1 MLVPSFLSPRRVGAT
16 WHYACFPLP
25 NMSTRPK
32 STAEVSDALADSTA
46 SARAARLRYVSDD
59 IPGISRRRAG
69 RGFTYLDE
77 RGYRVHDREV
87 LARIK
92 SLGIPP
98 AWRDVWICPFPNGHL
113 QATGRDDRGRKQ
125 YRYHPRWKQ
134 VRDDAK
140 YGRMIA
146 FGKALPGIRRQVARD
161 LARQELGKEKV
172 LATIVRLLETT
183 FIRVGNEEYAKENGS
198 YGLTTMR
205 DRHIEIKG
213 AKLEFAFMG
222 KSSRKHKI
230 VLTDRRLARI
240 VRRCQELPGQELFQY
255 LDDNGERRT
264 VSSEDV
270 NEYLR
275 EITGEDFTA
284 KDFRTWAGTVLA
296 AMALGELSSFDTEA
310 AAKANIRQAIE
321 SVAGKLGNTPTICR
335 KCYVH
340 PEIVKGYLEGTLIE
354 SLGQRAGAMMDDLPN
369 LEPEEAA
376 VLALLQRRLAEQ

>member
-1 MLVPSFLSPRRVGAT
+1 
-16 WHYACFPLP
+16 
-25 NMSTRPK
+25 MSTRPK
-32 STAEVSDALADSTA
+32 STAAHTDVVAGAVE

-69 RGFTYLDE
+69 RGFKYLDE
-77 RGYRVHDREV
+77 QGKQLHDREV

-98 AWRDVWICPFPNGHL
+98 AWTDVWISPYPHGHL

-125 YRYHPRWKQ
+125 YRYHPRWRQ
-134 VRDDAK
+134 VRDDVK
-140 YGRMIA
+140 YGQLIA
-146 FGKALPGIRRQVARD
+146 FGRALPRIRRRVARD
-161 LARQELGKEKV
+161 LARKELDKRKV

-205 DRHIEIKG
+205 DRHIEIRG
-213 AKLEFAFMG
+213 AKLEFAFRG

-230 VLTDRRLARI
+230 VLTDYRLARI
-240 VRRCQELPGQELFQY
+240 VRRCQEIPGQELFQY
-255 LDDNGERRT
+255 LDGDGERRT

-275 EITGEDFTA
+275 EISGEDFTA

-296 AMALGELSSFDTEA
+296 AMALRELSSFDTEA

-340 PEIVKGYLEGTLIE
+340 PEIVKGYLDGTLIE

-376 VLALLQRRLAEQ
+376 VLALLQRRLAEQQV